1 MRISRPVRWPE
12 PSLGATESLALKLV
26 VTPILVGAASMA
38 ARRWGSEVGGWLVGI
53 PFTSA
58 PVTFFLAIGPG
69 PHFAAQASVGI
80 LAGTL
85 SQAAFALAYAWL
97 AGKWGW
103 GICLGAAT
111 VAFAAVTVVLV
122 YVKASAPATFAAA
135 AVVLVISLAL
145 MPRRSS
151 IAARA
156 VTLPD
161 WDIPARMVVGTVLV
175 VGLTA
180 AAPLLGPRLAGLI
193 SPYPLYATVLA
204 VFSHRLQGAAS
215 AVSVLRG
222 LLLGLFAFAGF
233 FLTVAQLLEP
243 DGIALAFGA
252 AIAGALAIQ
261 AVSLFAGRRLAL

>member
-1 MRISRPVRWPE
+1 
-12 PSLGATESLALKLV
+12 LGATESLALKLV
-26 VTPILVGAASMA
+26 ITPLLVGAASVA

-85 SQAAFALAYAWL
+85 SQAAFALAYAWC
-97 AGKWGW
+97 ARKWSW
-103 GICLGAAT
+103 GVCLVAAT
-111 VAFAAVTVVLV
+111 GAFAAVTVVLV
-122 YVKASAPATFAAA
+122 YVKASALVTFVA
-135 AVVLVISLAL
+135 AVVVLGVSLAL

-151 IAARA
+151 IPARA
-156 VTLPD
+156 VTLPG
-161 WDIPARMVVGTVLV
+161 WDIPARMAVGTVLV

-204 VFSHRLQGAAS
+204 VFSHRLQGAPS

-252 AIAGALAIQ
+252 AIGVALAIQ
-261 AVSLFAGRRLAL
+261 AVSLFGGRRLAQ